1 MNKWTAV
8 FFAMQAEHQQ
18 VMEYLLST
26 KRIDMTHMDG
36 VRQTELVLLLKL
48 VIVNMSVTCL

>member
-1 MNKWTAV
+1 M

-26 KRIDMTHMDG
+26 KRIDMTHKDG
-36 VRQTELVLLLKL
+36 VRQTELILLLKF
-48 VIVNMSVTCL
+48 VFMNMFATCL